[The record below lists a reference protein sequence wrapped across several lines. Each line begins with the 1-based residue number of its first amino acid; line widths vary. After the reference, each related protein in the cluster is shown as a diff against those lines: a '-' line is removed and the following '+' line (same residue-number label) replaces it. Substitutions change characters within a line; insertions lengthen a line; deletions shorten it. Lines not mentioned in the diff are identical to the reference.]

1 METID
6 ISSQMNAEAFV
17 RAREIVQIFLSEWN
31 SMTWDELLSDDVV
44 LTLRLGA
51 VGIDEVGEFD
61 LVGGNLQVLG
71 REDAKQVLT
80 SIDPELSGGL
90 SVTTELVGE
99 YDVALLGNWV
109 MPPTEE
115 DPEMLSLP
123 IVVYVAFDDEGKIE
137 EMTIAA
143 LDLQPLTEAI
153 RAGVKDGAAQASA

>member
-1 METID
+1 MGECFYDFRLFID
-6 ISSQMNAEAFV
+6 SKEISPCI
-17 RAREIVQIFLSEWN
+17 RGVQEGDPDRPYWWLF
-31 SMTWDELLSDDVV
+31 
-44 LTLRLGA
+44 
-51 VGIDEVGEFD
+51 FP
-61 LVGGNLQVLG
+61 

-153 RAGVKDGAAQASA
+153 RAAVKDGAAQASA